1 MYIIGT
7 NAHAYCDNCKAIKP
21 ITVQPVGVDVT
32 GKFTGSDVVCNEC
45 AWIVAV
51 FSTPIS

>member
-7 NAHAYCDNCKAIKP
+7 NAHAYC
-21 ITVQPVGVDVT
+21 DVT